1 MASLHQ
7 LLQKFKRDERGL
19 AFLELA
25 YSVPILVI
33 LLLGGVEISRYVF
46 VHQKLER
53 AAVTMADL
61 LSQAYTLHEGEM
73 AGLFEAS
80 AYVMNPFDMH
90 TSGYVIASSIA
101 SESGGSATVM
111 WQRTLGGAGGSGGGG
126 SRFGTQGGPALL
138 PPDFTVREGDSVIA
152 AEAYYAYTPIFFDF
166 LLSPRVIQSS
176 ALFRPRFAD
185 LTEIN

>member
-1 MASLHQ
+1 MSTMFQ
-7 LLQKFKRDERGL
+7 LLRDFKRDERGL

-61 LSQAYTLHEGEM
+61 LSQAYTIREGEL

-90 TSGYVIASSIA
+90 TSGYMVASSIA

-111 WQRTLGGAGGSGGGG
+111 WQRTLGGATGGGG
-126 SRFGTQGGPALL
+126 SRFGTQGGPAQL
-138 PPDFTVREGDSVIA
+138 PPDFSVREGDSVIA

-166 LLSPRVIQSS
+166 LLAPRVIQSS